1 MSDDTD
7 SQTTTSGPESHA
19 KVGQKSKEPPSSVT
33 EPPQTLLAG
42 RSSSSGPAAVKQEPI
57 DGSRPLTESLI
68 EGTFRPGDRV
78 IELGDD
84 DEILASG
91 AILPKHESPEDARL
105 RREMLQYHL
114 IEVGNVVAE
123 IDLLEGDTDDEFID
137 ELADPDDM
145 SVNSDISE
153 EEDDHGRSLGRGVTA
168 KYRQEMKELQERLQ
182 GPAMTNAGPEFD
194 MNGTESVKPVQP
206 AQTVTLPERKK
217 PTLKPTASPSSAGKS
232 VRFAEELDISPAP
245 EAIQTQAQTRKEQ
258 PKAVTNTL
266 ADTVLERSTGTTA
279 VPPSAKPA
287 KVSRFK
293 QSRQSAPTPPP
304 TDAEINPP
312 PVLSATIPERE
323 SSKRPAQA
331 PSDLDEHDPELQ
343 RRQLAARYYELRN
356 DMIRQQ
362 GGFRTPEDEIDDGQG
377 PLMEEGADGR
387 VRKVRRFKAARL
399 NPNA

>member
-1 MSDDTD
+1 M
-7 SQTTTSGPESHA
+7 
-19 KVGQKSKEPPSSVT
+19 
-33 EPPQTLLAG
+33 
-42 RSSSSGPAAVKQEPI
+42 KQEPI

-91 AILPKHESPEDARL
+91 AILPKDESPEDARL

-114 IEVGNVVAE
+114 NEVGNVVAE

-153 EEDDHGRSLGRGVTA
+153 EEDEHGRSLGRGVTA

-182 GPAMTNAGPEFD
+182 GPAMTNLGPDFD
-194 MNGTESVKPVQP
+194 MDGTESIKPAEP
-206 AQTVTLPERKK
+206 AQTMTLPERKK
-217 PTLKPTASPSSAGKS
+217 LNLKPTASPPGAGTGKS

-245 EAIQTQAQTRKEQ
+245 EVTQTQTQTRKDQ
-258 PKAVTNTL
+258 PKTVTNTL

-279 VPPSAKPA
+279 TPPSAKPA

-293 QSRQSAPTPPP
+293 QFRQSDPTPPP
-304 TDAEINPP
+304 TDAEIKPQ

-331 PSDLDEHDPELQ
+331 PSELDEHDPELQ

-362 GGFRTPEDEIDDGQG
+362 GGFRNPEDEIDDGQG
-377 PLMEEGADGR
+377 PPMEEGADGR
-387 VRKVRRFKAARL
+387 VRKVSRFKAARL